1 MYSLNSDKLYCSN
14 VITLLCLSCSLFD
27 TGAERYDKLRQNI
40 GHFIVMEAGITTFR
54 YVQDQ
59 NMYEAN
65 EYTFYL
71 FPRSF
76 SSIDSK
82 FMCQAS
88 CLEFLCQH
96 NFDFNKVRNI
106 TCCEK

>member
-1 MYSLNSDKLYCSN
+1 
-14 VITLLCLSCSLFD
+14 
-27 TGAERYDKLRQNI
+27 
-40 GHFIVMEAGITTFR
+40 MEAGITTFR
-54 YVQDQ
+54 FFQDKHK
-59 NMYEAN
+59 YEAKK
-65 EYTFYL
+65 YTFYL

-76 SSIDSK
+76 SSIDGK

-96 NFDFNKVRNI
+96 NFDFNKVRYL